1 VPFWIGFVPFLAL
14 CFSLQTT
21 TVGSLKKKERVMRT
35 ISRIINGRAVTD
47 GAGVNIRRVIG
58 LAGADYIDPFLMFD
72 DFRNDDPSGYVAGFP
87 PHPHRGFE
95 TITYMLK
102 GKMRHRDSNGN
113 SGVLEDGA
121 VQWMTAGRGILH
133 SEMPEQTDGSLW
145 GFQIW
150 LNLPQRLQMAEPAY
164 QDIQAERITE
174 WQDGHAAYRLVAGA
188 FAGRTGPAET
198 MAPVLML
205 DVGLTAGATSQIP
218 IDASHTAIVFCFDGS
233 LTIDG
238 TTLED
243 GDLAVLTGEGALAMT
258 SEQGR
263 GLLMTA
269 PPLNEPIARH
279 GPFVLSTEGELK
291 KAFIDYQLG
300 QLAPNQQA
308 FLASGGRA

>member
-1 VPFWIGFVPFLAL
+1 
-14 CFSLQTT
+14 
-21 TVGSLKKKERVMRT
+21 MRT
-35 ISRIINGRAVTD
+35 ISRVIKGRAVTD
-47 GAGVNIRRVIG
+47 GAGVDIRRVIG

-95 TITYMLK
+95 TVTYMLK
-102 GKMRHRDSNGN
+102 GKMRHQDSNGN
-113 SGVLEDGA
+113 SGLLADGA

-150 LNLPQRLQMAEPAY
+150 LNLPQRLQMADPGY
-164 QDIQAERITE
+164 QDIDASRIVE
-174 WQDGHAAYRLVAGA
+174 WQEGSAAYRLVAGE
-188 FAGRTGPAET
+188 FQGRQGPAET
-198 MAPVLML
+198 LTPVLML
-205 DVGLTAGATSQIP
+205 DVALSEGGHTEVP
-218 IDASHTAIVFCFDGS
+218 IDPSHTAILFCFAGE

-238 TTLED
+238 QTLVD
-243 GDLAVLTGEGALAMT
+243 GDLAVLTGAGSLTMH
-258 SEQGR
+258 SESGR

-269 PPLNEPIARH
+269 PPLHEPIARH

-300 QLAPNQQA
+300 QLAPNQLE
-308 FLASGGRA
+308 FLASSGRG

>member
-1 VPFWIGFVPFLAL
+1 MRSIA
-14 CFSLQTT
+14 
-21 TVGSLKKKERVMRT
+21 RV
-35 ISRIINGRAVTD
+35 INGQRVSD
-47 GAGVNIRRVIG
+47 GAGVDIRRVIG
-58 LAGADYIDPFLMFD
+58 LAGADYVDPFLMFD

-113 SGVLEDGA
+113 AGLLEDGA

-150 LNLPQRLQMAEPAY
+150 LNLPQRLQMADPGY
-164 QDIQAERITE
+164 QDIPSSEITE
-174 WQDGHAAYRLVAGA
+174 FEEDGVSYRLVAGEL
-188 FAGRTGPAET
+188 FGQTGPAQT
-198 MAPVLML
+198 HLPVLMV
-205 DVGLTAGATSQIP
+205 DIAPHGGQTTIP
-218 IDASHTAIVFCFDGS
+218 LIDGETTILFCFEGQ
-233 LTIDG
+233 LTIAG
-238 TTLED
+238 KTVSD
-243 GDLAVLTGEGALAMT
+243 GDLAVLTGDGGVT
-258 SEQGR
+258 IQGDGR
-263 GLLMTA
+263 GLLLSS

-300 QLAPNQQA
+300 QLAPNQAA
-308 FLASGGRA
+308 FLASGGRG

>member
-1 VPFWIGFVPFLAL
+1 
-14 CFSLQTT
+14 
-21 TVGSLKKKERVMRT
+21 MRT
-35 ISRIINGRAVTD
+35 ISRIINGQHVTD
-47 GAGVNIRRVIG
+47 GAGVDIRRVVG
-58 LAGADYIDPFLMFD
+58 LAGADYIDPFLLFD

-113 SGVLEDGA
+113 SGILADGA

-174 WQDGHAAYRLVAGA
+174 WQDGGAAYRLVAGEY
-188 FAGRTGPAET
+188 AGRRGPAET
-198 MAPVLML
+198 LTPVLML
-205 DVGLTAGATSQIP
+205 DVALNGGASSEIP
-218 IDASHTAIVFCFDGS
+218 LDDSHTAILFCFDGG
-233 LTIDG
+233 LEIDG
-238 TTLED
+238 VSLGD
-243 GDLAVLTGEGALAMT
+243 GDLAVLSGEGAVRLSAA
-258 SEQGR
+258 SGR
-263 GLLMTA
+263 GLLISA
-269 PPLNEPIARH
+269 PPLREPIARH

-300 QLAPNQQA
+300 QLAPNQA
-308 FLASGGRA
+308 EFLASGGRG